1 MNPDIVSAL
10 IGMAAAVLTSAI
22 GYFVQRAALSRRF
35 DMDEAEIRTR
45 FMAEQVAKALLSQET
60 YKKRSLAAIRRRLGG
75 FEDNALRRILVR
87 AGAVRFVA
95 KDGTEYWGLIEK
107 NVDALTTRKER
118 EAMEKAV
125 SATDSDEEG

>member
-10 IGMAAAVLTSAI
+10 IGMAAAILTSAI

-60 YKKRSLAAIRRRLGG
+60 YKKRSLGAIRRRLGG

-125 SATDSDEEG
+125 SAADSDEEG